1 MEKIRKRR
9 GRVAMATTKWSILLK
24 KKERIEFSKRELWR
38 IFLKI
43 PVNLYEKRFLPKEK
57 MKRSIR

>member
-1 MEKIRKRR
+1 
-9 GRVAMATTKWSILLK
+9 MAITKWSILLK